1 MTDRSDEELLAQ
13 WSGGNQ
19 EAGEVLVERHFPT
32 VYRFFHN
39 KVGHA
44 VHDLCQRT
52 FVACLEAR
60 TRFEGRSS
68 FRTFLLGIA
77 NFQLLRYLRTLRR
90 DEAKRLDV
98 ERHSVAEF
106 LDRAPTSPTE
116 RLAKHAEHR
125 VLLRALRRLPLA
137 MQLVLELRYWEELS
151 IPEIAEVLDIA
162 PGTVSSR
169 LGRARTS
176 LRETIVAHESTAL
189 AETTLQGLERWA
201 AEIASLAE
209 RPET

>member
-1 MTDRSDEELLAQ
+1 MTDRSDEALLAE
-13 WSGGNQ
+13 WSGGDQ
-19 EAGEVLVERHFPT
+19 AAGEALVERHFPT
-32 VYRFFHN
+32 VFRFFHN

-60 TRFEGRSS
+60 ERFEGRSS

-77 NFQLLRYLRTLRR
+77 NFQLLRYLRTARR

-106 LDRAPTSPTE
+106 LERAPTSPTE

-137 MQLVLELRYWEELS
+137 MQLVLELRYWEELTV
-151 IPEIAEVLDIA
+151 PEIAEVLEV
-162 PGTVSSR
+162 PSGTVSSR
-169 LGRARTS
+169 LGRARTH
-176 LRETIVAHESTAL
+176 LRQTIEAHESTAL

-201 AEIASLAE
+201 AEVAALAG
-209 RPET
+209 RSDD